1 LDTHARADLVPDWNA
16 DPQNKN
22 VRLALLAP
30 WALAALAYVCLA
42 IEDNSSWLLRTPNSE
57 FVRVMAHI
65 LDTGAAAAQREGA
78 AANPGD
84 QASMRGRGA
93 KLGGGSR
100 RGRPGDNGG
109 SDDDDDDLGNDNPTM
124 GQYAPRGGLSAL
136 EKTRRRLAARRDSF
150 YHLQHTMRNNDV
162 ARVALRRREGYLAG
176 QASDSD

>member
-1 LDTHARADLVPDWNA
+1 M
-16 DPQNKN
+16 
-22 VRLALLAP
+22 RLALLAP

-84 QASMRGRGA
+84 QASMRGKGT
-93 KLGGGSR
+93 KLGGGGGSR
-100 RGRPGDNGG
+100 RGRPGNAGG
-109 SDDDDDDLGNDNPTM
+109 SDDDDDEDDNDNPAQ
-124 GQYAPRGGLSAL
+124 GRYAPRGGLSAL

-150 YHLQHTMRNNDV
+150 YHLQHTMRNNGV
-162 ARVALRRREGYLAG
+162 ARAALRRREGYLAG
-176 QASDSD
+176 HASDSD